1 LTSNSPIDENCNT
14 ILGETTRQRKIL
26 CKEVFGEANVDI
38 KTLLTTFSLIFL
50 AELGDKTQFAA
61 LCLSADSQSRVAVFL
76 GASLALIIS
85 SLLAVLL
92 GAFLARCFP
101 PYVVKTVAGI
111 LFMVMGVIMLVT
123 R

>member
-1 LTSNSPIDENCNT
+1 
-14 ILGETTRQRKIL
+14 
-26 CKEVFGEANVDI
+26 VDI

-61 LCLSADSQSRVAVFL
+61 LCLAADSKSRLAVFL
-76 GASLALIIS
+76 GASLALVTS
-85 SLLAVLL
+85 AFLAVLL

-101 PYVVKTVAGI
+101 PYVIKTVAVI
-111 LFMVMGVIMLVT
+111 LFIVMGVVMLLA

>member
-1 LTSNSPIDENCNT
+1 MD
-14 ILGETTRQRKIL
+14 
-26 CKEVFGEANVDI
+26 F

-61 LCLSADSQSRVAVFL
+61 LCLSADSQSRLSVFL
-76 GASLALIIS
+76 GASLALVTS
-85 SLLAVLL
+85 AFLAVLL

-101 PYVVKTVAGI
+101 PHIVKLVGGI
-111 LFMVMGVIMLVT
+111 LFIVMGAIMLIT

>member
-1 LTSNSPIDENCNT
+1 M
-14 ILGETTRQRKIL
+14 
-26 CKEVFGEANVDI
+26 DI
-38 KTLLTTFSLIFL
+38 RTLITTFGLIFV

-61 LCLSADSQSRVAVFL
+61 LCLSADTKSRLAVFL
-76 GASLALIIS
+76 GASLALVTS
-85 SLLAVLL
+85 ALLAVLI

-111 LFMVMGVIMLVT
+111 LFIVMGVVMLVT

>member
-1 LTSNSPIDENCNT
+1 M
-14 ILGETTRQRKIL
+14 
-26 CKEVFGEANVDI
+26 DI

-61 LCLSADSQSRVAVFL
+61 LCLAAESKSRLAVFL
-76 GASLALIIS
+76 GASLALVS
-85 SLLAVLL
+85 SALLAVLV

-111 LFMVMGVIMLVT
+111 LFIVMGVVMLVT

>member
-1 LTSNSPIDENCNT
+1 MD
-14 ILGETTRQRKIL
+14 
-26 CKEVFGEANVDI
+26 V

-61 LCLSADSQSRVAVFL
+61 LCLSADSKSPLAVFL
-76 GASLALIIS
+76 GASLALVIS

-101 PYVVKTVAGI
+101 PYLIKTVAGI
-111 LFMVMGVIMLVT
+111 LFIVMGVIMLVT

>member
-1 LTSNSPIDENCNT
+1 MDIRT
-14 ILGETTRQRKIL
+14 I
-26 CKEVFGEANVDI
+26 V
-38 KTLLTTFSLIFL
+38 TTFSLIFL

-61 LCLSADSQSRVAVFL
+61 LCLSADSKSRLAVFL
-76 GASLALIIS
+76 GASLALVTS
-85 SLLAVLL
+85 ALLAVVL

-111 LFMVMGVIMLVT
+111 LFIVMGIVMLIT

>member
-1 LTSNSPIDENCNT
+1 LLKIPS
-14 ILGETTRQRKIL
+14 RKTHRIHT
-26 CKEVFGEANVDI
+26 KEAIWEGDVDI

-61 LCLSADSQSRVAVFL
+61 LCLAADTESRFAVFL
-76 GASLALIIS
+76 GASLALVS
-85 SLLAVLL
+85 SALLAVLV

-101 PYVVKTVAGI
+101 PHIIKTVAGV
-111 LFMVMGVIMLVT
+111 LFIAMGVLMLVT

>member
-1 LTSNSPIDENCNT
+1 M
-14 ILGETTRQRKIL
+14 
-26 CKEVFGEANVDI
+26 DI
-38 KTLLTTFSLIFL
+38 RTLLTTFSLIFL

-61 LCLSADSQSRVAVFL
+61 LCLSADSHSRLAVFL
-76 GASLALIIS
+76 GASLALVTS
-85 SLLAVLL
+85 SLLAVLV

-111 LFMVMGVIMLVT
+111 LFIVMGAVMLIT

>member
-1 LTSNSPIDENCNT
+1 M
-14 ILGETTRQRKIL
+14 
-26 CKEVFGEANVDI
+26 DI

-61 LCLSADSQSRVAVFL
+61 LCLSADSQSRLSVFL
-76 GASLALIIS
+76 GASLALVTS
-85 SLLAVLL
+85 AFLAVLL

-101 PYVVKTVAGI
+101 PHIVKLVAGI
-111 LFMVMGVIMLVT
+111 LFIVMGAIMLIT

>member
-1 LTSNSPIDENCNT
+1 M
-14 ILGETTRQRKIL
+14 
-26 CKEVFGEANVDI
+26 DI

-61 LCLSADSQSRVAVFL
+61 LCLAADSKSLLAVFL
-76 GASLALIIS
+76 GASLALVTS
-85 SLLAVLL
+85 AFLAVLL

-101 PYVVKTVAGI
+101 PYIIKTVAGI
-111 LFMVMGVIMLVT
+111 LFIVMGAVMLLT